1 MLLVFQQT
9 VKAPDP
15 MSKVI
20 VVIGAQW
27 GDEGKGKIV
36 DLLAEH
42 FDIVARYQGGHN
54 AGHSVQIEDRS
65 FVLHLL
71 PSGIVH
77 PGKTCVLGN
86 GMVIDPKAFFEEAD
100 RLTTQGVEVSPERVK
115 ISTRAHLIL
124 PYHRA
129 LDHTSEERLG
139 NERVGTTLRGIGPA
153 YEDKAGRRGIRVA
166 DALVSEV
173 LRSRIERNLEDAN
186 RIIAA
191 YGGQELKVDEIF
203 QEMSYLTE
211 RLAPF
216 IADTTHYLNVA
227 ATQGRSILLEGA
239 QATLLDV
246 DHGTY
251 PFVTSSNTIAGGAI
265 IGTGL
270 APNRLTGVLGIV
282 RTYTTRVGEGP
293 FPTEMLEG
301 EAEMGQLIR
310 ERGREYG
317 ASTSRPRR
325 CGWFD
330 AFATRYAAEING
342 FSSVAL
348 TKLDV
353 LDALDEIKVCV
364 GYNLNSHKCES
375 VPTVSQDL
383 RRVEPVYARLPGWKS
398 STVGVTEM
406 NDLPL
411 TARRYVEFLSEQ
423 IGVEI
428 GLVSTGPER
437 SQTVVVND
445 SALGRWLSN

>member
-1 MLLVFQQT
+1 
-9 VKAPDP
+9 
-15 MSKVI
+15 MSKII

-36 DLLAEH
+36 DLLAER
-42 FDIVARYQGGHN
+42 FDIVVRYQGGHN
-54 AGHSVQIEDRS
+54 AGHSVQVGDQS

-77 PGKTCVLGN
+77 QGKICVLGN

-100 RLTTQGVEVSPERVK
+100 RLMAQGIEVSPDRVK
-115 ISTRAHLIL
+115 ISSRAHLIL

-153 YEDKAGRRGIRVA
+153 YEDKAGRRGIRTA
-166 DALVSEV
+166 DAVVPDV

-186 RIIAA
+186 RIIQA
-191 YGGQELKVDEIF
+191 YGGEALDADQIF
-203 QEMSYLTE
+203 DEMSRLTE
-211 RLAPF
+211 RLGNF
-216 IADTTHYLNVA
+216 IGDTTHYLNVA
-227 ATQGRSILLEGA
+227 AAEGRSILLEGA

-251 PFVTSSNTIAGGAI
+251 PFVTSSSTTAGGAI
-265 IGTGL
+265 CGTGL
-270 APNRLTGVLGIV
+270 APHRLTGVLGIV

-293 FPTEMLEG
+293 FPTEMLKA
-301 EAEMGQLIR
+301 EAELGQLIR

-317 ASTSRPRR
+317 ASTGRPRR

-342 FSSVAL
+342 FTSVAL

-353 LDALDEIKVCV
+353 LDALDEIKVCT
-364 GYNLNSHKCES
+364 GYKVDGRVCDSL
-375 VPTVSQDL
+375 PAVSQDL
-383 RRVEPVYARLPGWKS
+383 RRIEPIYATLPGWKT
-398 STVGVTEM
+398 STVGIREITS
-406 NDLPL
+406 LPAN
-411 TARRYVEFLSEQ
+411 ARSYVEFLSEQ

-437 SQTVVVND
+437 SQTIIVHD
-445 SALGRWLSN
+445 SALGSWLED

>member
-1 MLLVFQQT
+1 MH
-9 VKAPDP
+9 
-15 MSKVI
+15 MII

-36 DLLAEH
+36 DLLAER

-54 AGHSVQIEDRS
+54 AGHSVQVSDKS
-65 FVLHLL
+65 FVLHLI
-71 PSGIVH
+71 PSGIIH

-100 RLTTQGVEVSPERVK
+100 RLAEQGLEVTPERVL
-115 ISTRAHLIL
+115 ISSRAHLIL

-166 DALVSEV
+166 DALSPDV

-186 RIIAA
+186 RIIVA
-191 YGGQELKVDEIF
+191 YGGQSLDPDEIF
-203 QEMSYLTE
+203 NETSRLTE

-216 IADTTHYLNVA
+216 IADTMHFLNTA
-227 ATQGRSILLEGA
+227 AQDGRTILIEGA

-251 PFVTSSNTIAGGAI
+251 PFVTSSSTTAGGAS

-270 APNRLTGVLGIV
+270 APHRITGVLGIV

-301 EAEMGQLIR
+301 EAELGQLIR

-317 ASTSRPRR
+317 ASTGRPRR

-342 FSSVAL
+342 FTSVAL

-353 LDALDEIKVCV
+353 LDALDEIKVCT
-364 GYNLNSHKCES
+364 GYRLAGRTLDSF
-375 VPTVSQDL
+375 PAVSQDL
-383 RRVEPVYARLPGWKS
+383 RRIEPIYATLPGWKT
-398 STVGVTEM
+398 STEGITDVD
-406 NDLPL
+406 NLPPQ
-411 TARRYVEFLSEQ
+411 ARRYIDFLSRE
-423 IGVEI
+423 INVEI

-437 SQTVVVND
+437 GQTIIYSD
-445 SALGRWLSN
+445 SALGKWLGY

>member
-1 MLLVFQQT
+1 M
-9 VKAPDP
+9 
-15 MSKVI
+15 VI
-20 VVIGAQW
+20 AVIGAQW

-36 DLLAEH
+36 DLLAER
-42 FDIVARYQGGHN
+42 FDVVVRYQGGHN
-54 AGHSVQIEDRS
+54 AGHSVQIGDKS

-77 PGKTCVLGN
+77 EGKTCVLGN
-86 GMVIDPKAFFEEAD
+86 GMVIDPNAFFEEAD
-100 RLTTQGVEVSPERVK
+100 RLMSQGISITPERVK
-115 ISTRAHLIL
+115 VSSRAHLIL

-139 NERVGTTLRGIGPA
+139 NEKVGTTLRGIGPA

-166 DALVSEV
+166 DALVPEV

-186 RIIAA
+186 RIIEA
-191 YGGQELKVDEIF
+191 YGGQPLDAETIITDTTAII
-203 QEMSYLTE
+203 E

-216 IADTTHYLNVA
+216 ITDTSHYLNQA
-227 ATQGRSILLEGA
+227 AARGETILLEGA

-251 PFVTSSNTIAGGAI
+251 PFVTSSSTVVGGAM

-270 APNRLTGVLGIV
+270 APKHITGVLGIV

-293 FPTEMLEG
+293 FPTEMLES
-301 EAEMGQLIR
+301 EAELGQLIR

-317 ASTSRPRR
+317 ASTGRPRR

-342 FSSVAL
+342 FTSVAL

-364 GYNLNSHKCES
+364 GYNLNGKKCDS
-375 VPTVSQDL
+375 LPAVSQDL
-383 RRVEPVYARLPGWKS
+383 RRVEPVYETLPGWKS
-398 STVGVTEM
+398 STLGVT
-406 NDLPL
+406 DLSELPRF
-411 TARRYVEFLSEQ
+411 AREYINFLSNH

-437 SQTVVVND
+437 SQTIIVRE
-445 SALGRWLSN
+445 SALAHWLRG

>member
-1 MLLVFQQT
+1 
-9 VKAPDP
+9 
-15 MSKVI
+15 MSKII

-36 DLLAEH
+36 DLLAER
-42 FDIVARYQGGHN
+42 FDIVVRYQGGHN
-54 AGHSVQIEDRS
+54 AGHSVQVGDKS

-77 PGKTCVLGN
+77 PGKVCVLGN

-100 RLTTQGVEVSPERVK
+100 RLMAQGIEVSPERVK
-115 ISTRAHLIL
+115 ISSRAHLIF

-139 NERVGTTLRGIGPA
+139 NEKVGTTLRGIGPA
-153 YEDKAGRRGIRVA
+153 YEDKAGRRGIRTA
-166 DALVSEV
+166 DALVPDV

-186 RIIAA
+186 RIILA
-191 YGGQELKVDEIF
+191 YGGDTLDADEIF
-203 QEMSYLTE
+203 AEMSRLTE
-211 RLAPF
+211 RLGAF
-216 IADTTHYLNVA
+216 IGDTTHYLNA
-227 ATQGRSILLEGA
+227 AASAGSSILLEGA

-251 PFVTSSNTIAGGAI
+251 PFVTSSNTTAGGAI

-270 APNRLTGVLGIV
+270 APGRLTGVLGIV

-293 FPTEMLEG
+293 FPTEMLKG
-301 EAEMGQLIR
+301 EAELGQMIR

-317 ASTSRPRR
+317 ASTGRPRR

-342 FSSVAL
+342 FTSVAL

-353 LDALDEIKVCV
+353 LDALDEIKVCT
-364 GYNLNSHKCES
+364 GYKLDDRICDSL
-375 VPTVSQDL
+375 PAVSQDL
-383 RRVEPVYARLPGWKS
+383 RRIEPIYATLPGWKS
-398 STVGVTEM
+398 STVGTTEM
-406 NDLPL
+406 SALP
-411 TARRYVEFLSEQ
+411 ANACRYIEFLSEQ

-437 SQTVVVND
+437 SQTIIVHD
-445 SALGRWLSN
+445 SALGGWL

>member
-1 MLLVFQQT
+1 M
-9 VKAPDP
+9 
-15 MSKVI
+15 VI
-20 VVIGAQW
+20 AVIGAQW

-36 DLLAEH
+36 DLLAER
-42 FDIVARYQGGHN
+42 FDIVVRYQGGHN
-54 AGHSVQIEDRS
+54 AGHSVQIGNQS

-77 PGKTCVLGN
+77 EGKTCVLGN

-100 RLTTQGVEVSPERVK
+100 RLESQGISITPERVK
-115 ISTRAHLIL
+115 VSSRAHLIL

-139 NERVGTTLRGIGPA
+139 NEKVGTTLRGIGPA

-166 DALVSEV
+166 DALVPDV

-186 RIIAA
+186 RIIVA
-191 YGGQELKVDEIF
+191 YGGEPLDADTMVIETAF
-203 QEMSYLTE
+203 LVE

-216 IADTTHYLNVA
+216 ITDTSHFLNQA
-227 ATQGRSILLEGA
+227 AASGKTILLEGA

-251 PFVTSSNTIAGGAI
+251 PFVTSSSTVVGGALV
-265 IGTGL
+265 GTGL
-270 APNRLTGVLGIV
+270 APKRLNGVLGIV

-293 FPTEMLEG
+293 FPTEMLES
-301 EAEMGQLIR
+301 ESELGQLIR
-310 ERGREYG
+310 ERGRDYG
-317 ASTSRPRR
+317 ASTGRPRR

-342 FSSVAL
+342 FTSVAL

-364 GYNLNSHKCES
+364 GYNLNGKKCES
-375 VPTVSQDL
+375 LPAVSQDL
-383 RRVEPVYARLPGWKS
+383 RRVEPIYETLPGWKS
-398 STVGVTEM
+398 ETLGIT
-406 NDLPL
+406 DLRELPPK
-411 TARRYVEFLSEQ
+411 AREYINFLSNQ

-437 SQTVVVND
+437 SQTIIVRE
-445 SALGRWLSN
+445 SALAGWIRG

>member
-1 MLLVFQQT
+1 
-9 VKAPDP
+9 

-36 DLLAEH
+36 DLLAER
-42 FDIVARYQGGHN
+42 FDVVARYQGGHN
-54 AGHSVQIEDRS
+54 AGHSVQVGDKS

-71 PSGIVH
+71 PSGVVH
-77 PGKTCVLGN
+77 PGKICVLGN
-86 GMVIDPKAFFEEAD
+86 GMVIDPKAFFQEAD
-100 RLTTQGVEVSPERVK
+100 RLASQGIEVTPERVLV
-115 ISTRAHLIL
+115 SSRAHLIL

-166 DALVSEV
+166 DAMLPEV

-186 RIIAA
+186 RIILA
-191 YGGQELKVDEIF
+191 YGGEALDVEQVFD
-203 QEMSYLTE
+203 EMSPLVE
-211 RLAPF
+211 RLSPF
-216 IADTTHYLNVA
+216 IADTTHYLNRA
-227 ATQGRSILLEGA
+227 ARDGRSILIEGA

-251 PFVTSSNTIAGGAI
+251 PFVTSSSTIAGGASV
-265 IGTGL
+265 GTGL
-270 APNRLTGVLGIV
+270 APQRINGVLGIV

-301 EAEMGQLIR
+301 EEELGQLIR

-317 ASTSRPRR
+317 ASTGRPRR

-342 FSSVAL
+342 FDAVAL

-353 LDALDEIKVCV
+353 LDALDQIKVCT
-364 GYNLNSHKCES
+364 GYRSAGRTLES
-375 VPTVSQDL
+375 FPAVSKEL
-383 RRVEPVYARLPGWKS
+383 RNTEPIYETLPGWNT
-398 STVGVTEM
+398 STEGVTRLE
-406 NDLPL
+406 DLPAA
-411 TARRYVEFLSEQ
+411 ARDYVDFISNQ
-423 IGVEI
+423 IGVRV

-437 SQTVVVND
+437 AQTILVRD
-445 SALGRWLSN
+445 SALGDWLAD

>member
-1 MLLVFQQT
+1 
-9 VKAPDP
+9 

-20 VVIGAQW
+20 AVIGAQW

-36 DLLAEH
+36 DLLAER

-54 AGHSVQIEDRS
+54 AGHSVQVGKRS

-77 PGKTCVLGN
+77 EGKSCVLGN
-86 GMVIDPKAFFEEAD
+86 GMVIDPMAFFEEAD
-100 RLTTQGVEVSPERVK
+100 RLIAQGIVVTPERVK
-115 ISTRAHLIL
+115 ISSRAHLIL

-166 DALVSEV
+166 DALAPDV

-186 RIIAA
+186 RVIVA
-191 YGGQELKVDEIF
+191 YGGQPLEVEAIF
-203 QEMSYLTE
+203 TETTQVVE

-216 IADTTHYLNVA
+216 IADTSHFLNQA
-227 ATQGRSILLEGA
+227 AAGGKSILLEGA

-251 PFVTSSNTIAGGAI
+251 PFVTSSSTVAGGACV
-265 IGTGL
+265 GTGL
-270 APNRLTGVLGIV
+270 APHRLTGVLGIV

-301 EAEMGQLIR
+301 EAELGQLIR

-317 ASTSRPRR
+317 ASTGRPRR

-342 FSSVAL
+342 FTSVAL

-353 LDALDEIKVCV
+353 LDALDEIKVCT
-364 GYNLNSHKCES
+364 GYRLDGET
-375 VPTVSQDL
+375 VEAFPAVSQAL
-383 RRVEPVYARLPGWKS
+383 RQAEPVYETLPGWKT
-398 STVGVTEM
+398 STLGTTSLSE
-406 NDLPL
+406 LPKE
-411 TARRYVEFLSEQ
+411 AREYINFLSNQ
-423 IGVEI
+423 IGVQI

-437 SQTVVVND
+437 LQTIIVRD
-445 SALGRWLSN
+445 STLAGWIRG

>member
-1 MLLVFQQT
+1 
-9 VKAPDP
+9 
-15 MSKVI
+15 MSKI
-20 VVIGAQW
+20 VAVIGAQW

-36 DLLAEH
+36 DLLSER
-42 FDIVARYQGGHN
+42 FEIVARYQGGHN
-54 AGHSVQIEDRS
+54 AGHSVQVGDRS

-77 PGKTCVLGN
+77 QGKTCVLGN

-100 RLTTQGVEVSPERVK
+100 RLMSQGIEVSPKRVK
-115 ISTRAHLIL
+115 ISSRAHLIL

-139 NERVGTTLRGIGPA
+139 NEKVGTTLRGIGPA
-153 YEDKAGRRGIRVA
+153 YEDKAGRRGIRTA
-166 DALVSEV
+166 DALAPDV

-186 RIIAA
+186 RIIEA
-191 YGGQELKVDEIF
+191 YGGEKLSADVIF
-203 QEMSYLTE
+203 EEMASLTE

-216 IADTTHYLNVA
+216 IADTTHFLNIA

-270 APNRLTGVLGIV
+270 APHRLNGVLGIV

-293 FPTEMLEG
+293 FPTEMLKG
-301 EAEMGQLIR
+301 EEELGQLIR

-317 ASTSRPRR
+317 ASTGRPRR

-342 FSSVAL
+342 FTSVAL

-353 LDALDEIKVCV
+353 LDTLDEIKVCI
-364 GYNLNSHKCES
+364 GYKLDGKTCES
-375 VPTVSQDL
+375 LPAVSQDL
-383 RRVEPVYARLPGWKS
+383 RRIEPVYATLPGWQS
-398 STVGVTEM
+398 STLGMTKM
-406 NDLPL
+406 TSLPAN
-411 TARRYVEFLSEQ
+411 ARAYVDFLSEQ

-437 SQTVVVND
+437 TQTIIVHD
-445 SALGRWLSN
+445 SALGGWLRD

>member
-1 MLLVFQQT
+1 M
-9 VKAPDP
+9 
-15 MSKVI
+15 VI
-20 VVIGAQW
+20 AVIGAQW

-36 DLLAEH
+36 DLLAER
-42 FDIVARYQGGHN
+42 FDIVVRYQGGHN
-54 AGHSVQIEDRS
+54 AGHSVQIGDQS

-86 GMVIDPKAFFEEAD
+86 GMVIDPMAFFQEAD
-100 RLTTQGVEVSPERVK
+100 RLMSQGITITPERVK
-115 ISTRAHLIL
+115 VSSRAHLIL

-139 NERVGTTLRGIGPA
+139 NEKVGTTLRGIGPA
-153 YEDKAGRRGIRVA
+153 YEDKAGRRGLRVA
-166 DALVSEV
+166 DALVPEV

-186 RIIAA
+186 RIIEA
-191 YGGQELKVDEIF
+191 YGGEPLDAETIVVETSA
-203 QEMSYLTE
+203 MVE

-216 IADTTHYLNVA
+216 IADTSHFLNQA
-227 ATQGRSILLEGA
+227 AAARRTILLEGA

-251 PFVTSSNTIAGGAI
+251 PFVTSSSTTVGGAC

-270 APNRLTGVLGIV
+270 APKHITGVLGIV

-301 EAEMGQLIR
+301 EAELGQLIR

-317 ASTSRPRR
+317 ASTGRPRR

-342 FSSVAL
+342 FTAVAL

-353 LDALDEIKVCV
+353 LDALEDIKVCV
-364 GYNLNSHKCES
+364 GYNLNGKKCDSLPSVSH
-375 VPTVSQDL
+375 DL
-383 RRVEPVYARLPGWKS
+383 RGVEPIYETLPGWKS
-398 STVGVTEM
+398 STLGITQLS
-406 NDLPL
+406 DLPRA
-411 TARRYVEFLSEQ
+411 AREYVNFLSNQ
-423 IGVEI
+423 IGVQI
-428 GLVSTGPER
+428 GLISTGPER
-437 SQTVVVND
+437 SQTIVVRE
-445 SALGRWLSN
+445 SLLAQWLR

>member
-1 MLLVFQQT
+1 M
-9 VKAPDP
+9 
-15 MSKVI
+15 VI
-20 VVIGAQW
+20 AVIGAQW

-36 DLLAEH
+36 DLLAER
-42 FDIVARYQGGHN
+42 FDVVVRYQGGHN
-54 AGHSVQIEDRS
+54 AGHSVQIGDRS

-100 RLTTQGVEVSPERVK
+100 RLMAQGISITPERVK
-115 ISTRAHLIL
+115 VSSRAHLIL

-166 DALVSEV
+166 DALVPEV

-186 RIIAA
+186 RIIVA
-191 YGGQELKVDEIF
+191 YGGEPLEAESIITETSAMV
-203 QEMSYLTE
+203 E

-216 IADTTHYLNVA
+216 ICDTSHFLNQA
-227 ATQGRSILLEGA
+227 ASRGETILLEGA

-251 PFVTSSNTIAGGAI
+251 PFVTSSSTVVGGALV
-265 IGTGL
+265 GTGL
-270 APNRLTGVLGIV
+270 APKHLTGVLGIV

-293 FPTEMLEG
+293 FPTEMLEA
-301 EAEMGQLIR
+301 EAELGQLIR

-317 ASTSRPRR
+317 ASTGRPRR

-342 FSSVAL
+342 FTSVAL

-364 GYNLNSHKCES
+364 GYNLNGKKCDS
-375 VPTVSQDL
+375 LPAVSQDM
-383 RRVEPVYARLPGWKS
+383 RRVEPIYETLPGWKS
-398 STVGVTEM
+398 STLGVT
-406 NDLPL
+406 DLTELPRE
-411 TARRYVEFLSEQ
+411 AREYISFLSSH
-423 IGVEI
+423 IGVQI

-437 SQTVVVND
+437 TQTIIVRE
-445 SALGRWLSN
+445 SALATWLRG

>member
-1 MLLVFQQT
+1 V
-9 VKAPDP
+9 A
-15 MSKVI
+15 KVI
-20 VVIGAQW
+20 AVIGAQW

-36 DLLAEH
+36 DLLAER
-42 FDIVARYQGGHN
+42 FEIVARYQGGHN
-54 AGHSVQIEDRS
+54 AGHSVQVGEQS

-77 PGKTCVLGN
+77 RGKTCVLGN
-86 GMVIDPKAFFEEAD
+86 GMVIDPKAFFVEAD
-100 RLTTQGVEVSPERVK
+100 RLTQQGIEVSPERVK
-115 ISTRAHLIL
+115 ISSRAHLIL

-139 NERVGTTLRGIGPA
+139 NEKVGTTLRGIGPA
-153 YEDKAGRRGIRVA
+153 YEDKAGRRGIRTA
-166 DALVSEV
+166 DALVPDV

-186 RIIAA
+186 RIIEA
-191 YGGQELKVDEIF
+191 YGGERLDADEIF
-203 QEMSYLTE
+203 KEMSVLTE
-211 RLAPF
+211 RLGPF

-227 ATQGRSILLEGA
+227 ATEGRSILLEGA

-251 PFVTSSNTIAGGAI
+251 PFVTSSTTVAGGAI

-301 EAEMGQLIR
+301 EAELGQMIR

-317 ASTSRPRR
+317 ASTGRPRR

-353 LDALDEIKVCV
+353 LDTLDEIKVCI
-364 GYNLNSHKCES
+364 GYKLNGKVCES
-375 VPTVSQDL
+375 LPAVSQDL
-383 RRVEPVYARLPGWKS
+383 RQIEPMYATLPGWKS
-398 STVGVTEM
+398 STLGTTEI
-406 NDLPL
+406 NSLP
-411 TARRYVEFLSEQ
+411 TNARRYIEFLSEQ
-423 IGVEI
+423 IGTEI

-437 SQTVVVND
+437 MQTIIVQD
-445 SALGRWLSN
+445 SALGSWLRD

>member
-1 MLLVFQQT
+1 M
-9 VKAPDP
+9 
-15 MSKVI
+15 VI
-20 VVIGAQW
+20 AVIGAQW

-36 DLLAEH
+36 DLLAER
-42 FDIVARYQGGHN
+42 FDVVVRYQGGHN
-54 AGHSVQIEDRS
+54 AGHSVQIGDRS

-77 PGKTCVLGN
+77 EGKTCVLGN

-100 RLTTQGVEVSPERVK
+100 RLMAQGISVTPERVK
-115 ISTRAHLIL
+115 VSSRAHLIL

-139 NERVGTTLRGIGPA
+139 NEKVGTTLRGIGPA
-153 YEDKAGRRGIRVA
+153 YEDKAGRRGLRLA
-166 DALVSEV
+166 DALVPDV

-186 RIIAA
+186 RIIVA
-191 YGGQELKVDEIF
+191 YGGEPLDAKTIIEETSTVV
-203 QEMSYLTE
+203 E

-216 IADTTHYLNVA
+216 ICDTTHFLNVA
-227 ATQGRSILLEGA
+227 AARGETILLEGA

-251 PFVTSSNTIAGGAI
+251 PFVTSSSTVVGGALV
-265 IGTGL
+265 GTGL
-270 APNRLTGVLGIV
+270 APKHLSGVLGIV

-293 FPTEMLEG
+293 FPTEMLES
-301 EAEMGQLIR
+301 EAELGQLIR
-310 ERGREYG
+310 ERGHEYG
-317 ASTSRPRR
+317 ASTGRPRR

-364 GYNLNSHKCES
+364 GYNLDGKKCES
-375 VPTVSQDL
+375 LPSVSQDL
-383 RRVEPVYARLPGWKS
+383 RRVEPIYETLPGWKS
-398 STVGVTEM
+398 PTLGVK
-406 NDLPL
+406 DLSELPRA
-411 TARRYVEFLSEQ
+411 AREYINFLSNH

-437 SQTVVVND
+437 TQTIIVRE
-445 SALGRWLSN
+445 SALARWLRG

>member
-1 MLLVFQQT
+1 
-9 VKAPDP
+9 
-15 MSKVI
+15 MSKII

-36 DLLAEH
+36 DLLAER

-54 AGHSVQIEDRS
+54 AGHSVYVGDKS
-65 FVLHLL
+65 YVLHLI
-71 PSGIVH
+71 PSGITH
-77 PGKTCVLGN
+77 PGKKCVLGN

-100 RLTTQGVEVSPERVK
+100 RLAEQGVEVTPERVLV
-115 ISTRAHLIL
+115 SSRAHLIL

-166 DALVSEV
+166 DALVPDV

-186 RIIAA
+186 RIILA
-191 YGGQELKVDEIF
+191 YGGTALDVEEVFDEI
-203 QEMSYLTE
+203 SRLVE

-216 IADTTHYLNVA
+216 IADTTHFLNRA
-227 ATQGRSILLEGA
+227 AKEGRSILIEGA

-251 PFVTSSNTIAGGAI
+251 PFVTSSSTTAGGAA

-270 APNRLTGVLGIV
+270 APHRISGVLGIV

-293 FPTEMLEG
+293 FPTEMIEG
-301 EAEMGQLIR
+301 EAELGQLIR

-317 ASTSRPRR
+317 ASTGRPRR

-342 FSSVAL
+342 FTSVAL

-353 LDALDEIKVCV
+353 LDTLDEIKVCT
-364 GYNLNSHKCES
+364 GYQLDGRMLDSF
-375 VPTVSQDL
+375 PAVSQDL
-383 RRVEPVYARLPGWKS
+383 RRVEPTYETLPGWKT
-398 STVGVTEM
+398 STEGISEM
-406 NDLPL
+406 NALPAA
-411 TARRYVEFLSEQ
+411 ARDYVDFLSDQ
-423 IGVEI
+423 IGVGI

-437 SQTVVVND
+437 AQTILVRD
-445 SALGRWLSN
+445 SALGEWLNN

>member
-1 MLLVFQQT
+1 
-9 VKAPDP
+9 

-36 DLLAEH
+36 DLLAER
-42 FDIVARYQGGHN
+42 FDIVSRYQGGHN
-54 AGHSVQIEDRS
+54 AGHSVYVGERA
-65 FVLHLL
+65 FVLHLI
-71 PSGIVH
+71 PSGIIH
-77 PGKTCVLGN
+77 QGKTCVLGN

-100 RLTTQGVEVSPERVK
+100 RLAAQGLEVTPERVLV
-115 ISTRAHLIL
+115 SSRAHLIL

-166 DALVSEV
+166 DALVPEV
-173 LRSRIERNLEDAN
+173 LRARIERNLEDAN
-186 RIIAA
+186 RIIEA
-191 YGGQELKVDEIF
+191 YGGQALNVEEVFTET
-203 QEMSYLTE
+203 SRLTE

-216 IADTTHYLNVA
+216 IADTTHFMNRA
-227 ATQGRSILLEGA
+227 AREGRSILIEGA

-251 PFVTSSNTIAGGAI
+251 PFVTSSNTTAGGAST
-265 IGTGL
+265 GTGL
-270 APNRLTGVLGIV
+270 APHRITGVLGIV

-301 EAEMGQLIR
+301 EAELGQLIR

-317 ASTSRPRR
+317 ASTGRPRR

-342 FSSVAL
+342 FTSVAL

-353 LDALDEIKVCV
+353 LDALDEIKVCT
-364 GYNLNSHKCES
+364 GYRLDGRAVES
-375 VPTVSQDL
+375 FPAVSQDL
-383 RRVEPVYARLPGWKS
+383 RRVEPVYETLPGWNT
-398 STVGVTEM
+398 STEGITEM
-406 NDLPL
+406 EKLPAN
-411 TARRYVEFLSEQ
+411 ARAYVEFLSRE

-437 SQTVVVND
+437 AQTIIVKD
-445 SALGRWLSN
+445 SALGKWIQQ

>member
-1 MLLVFQQT
+1 M
-9 VKAPDP
+9 A
-15 MSKVI
+15 KVI
-20 VVIGAQW
+20 AVIGAQW

-36 DLLAEH
+36 DLLAER
-42 FDIVARYQGGHN
+42 FEIVARYQGGHN
-54 AGHSVQIEDRS
+54 AGHSVQVGEQS

-77 PGKTCVLGN
+77 RGKTCVLGN
-86 GMVIDPKAFFEEAD
+86 GMVIDPKAFFVEAD
-100 RLTTQGVEVSPERVK
+100 RLTQQGIEVSPERVK
-115 ISTRAHLIL
+115 ISSRAHLIF

-139 NERVGTTLRGIGPA
+139 NEKVGTTLRGIGPA
-153 YEDKAGRRGIRVA
+153 YEDKAGRRGIRTA
-166 DALVSEV
+166 DALVPDV

-186 RIIAA
+186 RIIEA
-191 YGGQELKVDEIF
+191 YGGERLDADDIF
-203 QEMSYLTE
+203 QEMSVLTE
-211 RLAPF
+211 RLGPF

-227 ATQGRSILLEGA
+227 ATEGRSILLEGA

-251 PFVTSSNTIAGGAI
+251 PFVTSSTTVAGGAI

-301 EAEMGQLIR
+301 EAELGQMIR

-317 ASTSRPRR
+317 ASTGRPRR

-353 LDALDEIKVCV
+353 LDTLDEIKVCI
-364 GYNLNSHKCES
+364 GYKLNGKVCES
-375 VPTVSQDL
+375 LPAVSQDL
-383 RRVEPVYARLPGWKS
+383 RLVEPVYATLPGWKS
-398 STVGVTEM
+398 STLGTTEI
-406 NDLPL
+406 DSLP
-411 TARRYVEFLSEQ
+411 TNARRYIEFLSEQ
-423 IGVEI
+423 IGTEI

-437 SQTVVVND
+437 MQTIIVED
-445 SALGRWLSN
+445 SALGTWLRD

>member
-1 MLLVFQQT
+1 MI
-9 VKAPDP
+9 
-15 MSKVI
+15 I

-36 DLLAEH
+36 DLLAER

-54 AGHSVQIEDRS
+54 AGHSVQVGDNS
-65 FVLHLL
+65 FVLHLI
-71 PSGIVH
+71 PSGIIH

-100 RLTTQGVEVSPERVK
+100 RLAEQGVVVTPERVLV
-115 ISTRAHLIL
+115 SSRAPLIL

-139 NERVGTTLRGIGPA
+139 NEKVGTTLRGIGPA

-166 DALVSEV
+166 DAVVPEV
-173 LRSRIERNLEDAN
+173 LRARIERNLEDAN
-186 RIIAA
+186 RVIEA
-191 YGGQELKVDEIF
+191 YRGERLNADEVF
-203 QEMSYLTE
+203 DTVAPLAE

-216 IADTTHYLNVA
+216 IADTMHYLNRA
-227 ATQGRSILLEGA
+227 AAGGRSILIEGA

-251 PFVTSSNTIAGGAI
+251 PFVTSSSTTAGGAST
-265 IGTGL
+265 GTGL
-270 APNRLTGVLGIV
+270 APHRITGVLGIV

-301 EAEMGQLIR
+301 EEELGQLIR

-317 ASTSRPRR
+317 AVTRRPRR

-353 LDALDEIKVCV
+353 LDALDQIKVCV
-364 GYNLNSHKCES
+364 GYRLDGREIETFPA
-375 VPTVSQDL
+375 VAAEL
-383 RRVEPVYARLPGWKS
+383 RRIEPIYETLPGWKA
-398 STVGVTEM
+398 STVGTTDM
-406 NDLPL
+406 NDLPAQ
-411 TARRYVEFLSEQ
+411 ARAYVDFLSRA
-423 IGVEI
+423 I
-428 GLVSTGPER
+428 
-437 SQTVVVND
+437 
-445 SALGRWLSN
+445 

>member
-1 MLLVFQQT
+1 
-9 VKAPDP
+9 

-20 VVIGAQW
+20 VVVGAQW

-36 DLLAEH
+36 DLLAER
-42 FDIVARYQGGHN
+42 FDVVARFQGGHN
-54 AGHSVQIEDRS
+54 AGHSVQVGNRS
-65 FVLHLL
+65 FALHLI
-71 PSGIVH
+71 PSGVVH

-100 RLTTQGVEVSPERVK
+100 RLVSQGLEVTPDRVK
-115 ISTRAHLIL
+115 VSSRAHLIL

-166 DALVSEV
+166 DATDREL
-173 LRSRIERNLEDAN
+173 LRTRIERNLEDAN
-186 RIIAA
+186 RLISA
-191 YGGQELKVDEIF
+191 YRGTELDADQVFDEIAP
-203 QEMSYLTE
+203 LIE
-211 RLAPF
+211 RLQPF
-216 IADTTHYLNVA
+216 IADTTHYLNA
-227 ATQGRSILLEGA
+227 AVREGRSVLIEGA

-251 PFVTSSNTIAGGAI
+251 PFVTSSSTTAGGAC

-270 APNRLTGVLGIV
+270 APQRITGVLGIV

-293 FPTEMLEG
+293 FPTEMIEG
-301 EAEMGQLIR
+301 EEEIGQLIR

-317 ASTSRPRR
+317 VSTGRPRR

-330 AFATRYAAEING
+330 AFATRYAAEVNG
-342 FSSVAL
+342 FDSVAL

-353 LDALDEIKVCV
+353 LDSLDELKVCV
-364 GYNLNSHKCES
+364 GYRLRGSTLEHL
-375 VPTVSQDL
+375 PAVSKEL
-383 RRVEPVYARLPGWKS
+383 REVEPIYETLPGWNS
-398 STVGVTEM
+398 STEGVTEM
-406 NDLPL
+406 DKLPSA
-411 TARRYVEFLSEQ
+411 ARDYVEFISER
-423 IGVEI
+423 IGVPV

-437 SQTVVVND
+437 NQTIVMRD
-445 SALGRWLSN
+445 SALARWIES

>member
-1 MLLVFQQT
+1 M
-9 VKAPDP
+9 
-15 MSKVI
+15 VI
-20 VVIGAQW
+20 AVIGAQW

-36 DLLAEH
+36 DLLAER
-42 FDIVARYQGGHN
+42 FDVVVRYQGGHN
-54 AGHSVQIEDRS
+54 AGHSVQIGDKS

-77 PGKTCVLGN
+77 EGKTCVLGN

-100 RLTTQGVEVSPERVK
+100 RLMAQGVSVTPERVK
-115 ISTRAHLIL
+115 VSSRAHLIL

-139 NERVGTTLRGIGPA
+139 NEKVGTTLRGIGPA
-153 YEDKAGRRGIRVA
+153 YEDKAGRRGLRVA
-166 DALVSEV
+166 DALVPEV

-186 RIIAA
+186 RIIVA
-191 YGGQELKVDEIF
+191 YGGEPLDAKTIIDDTSAII
-203 QEMSYLTE
+203 E

-216 IADTTHYLNVA
+216 VTDTTHFLNVA
-227 ATQGRSILLEGA
+227 AARGRTILLEGA

-251 PFVTSSNTIAGGAI
+251 PFVTSSSTVIGGALV
-265 IGTGL
+265 GTGL
-270 APNRLTGVLGIV
+270 APKHLTGVLGIV

-293 FPTEMLEG
+293 FPTEMLES
-301 EAEMGQLIR
+301 EAELGQLIR

-317 ASTSRPRR
+317 ASTGRPRR

-364 GYNLNSHKCES
+364 GYNLNGEKCES
-375 VPTVSQDL
+375 MPSVSQDL
-383 RRVEPVYARLPGWKS
+383 RRVEPVYETLPGWKS
-398 STVGVTEM
+398 STLGIT
-406 NDLPL
+406 DLSELPRY
-411 TARRYVEFLSEQ
+411 AREYVNFLSNQ

-437 SQTVVVND
+437 SQTIIVRE
-445 SALGRWLSN
+445 SALANWFRG

>member
-1 MLLVFQQT
+1 MI
-9 VKAPDP
+9 
-15 MSKVI
+15 I

-36 DLLAEH
+36 DLLAER

-54 AGHSVQIEDRS
+54 AGHSVQVGDNS
-65 FVLHLL
+65 FVLHLI
-71 PSGIVH
+71 PSGIIH

-100 RLTTQGVEVSPERVK
+100 RLAEQGLEVTPERVL
-115 ISTRAHLIL
+115 ISSRAHLIL

-166 DALVSEV
+166 DALSPEV

-186 RIIAA
+186 RIIVA
-191 YGGQELKVDEIF
+191 YGGQALDPDEIF
-203 QEMSYLTE
+203 NETSRLTE

-216 IADTTHYLNVA
+216 IADTMHYLNTA
-227 ATQGRSILLEGA
+227 AQDGRTILIEGA

-251 PFVTSSNTIAGGAI
+251 PFVTSSSTTAGGAS

-270 APNRLTGVLGIV
+270 APHRITGVLGIV

-301 EAEMGQLIR
+301 EAELGQLIR

-317 ASTSRPRR
+317 ASTGRPRR

-342 FSSVAL
+342 FTSVAL

-353 LDALDEIKVCV
+353 LDALDEIKVCT
-364 GYNLNSHKCES
+364 GYRLDDRTLDSF
-375 VPTVSQDL
+375 PAVSQDL
-383 RRVEPVYARLPGWKS
+383 RRIEPIYATLPGWKI
-398 STVGVTEM
+398 STEGITEV
-406 NDLPL
+406 DQLPPQ
-411 TARRYVEFLSEQ
+411 ARHYIEFLSRE
-423 IGVEI
+423 INVEI

-437 SQTVVVND
+437 AQTIIYPD
-445 SALGRWLSN
+445 SALGKWLGY

>member
-1 MLLVFQQT
+1 
-9 VKAPDP
+9 

-20 VVIGAQW
+20 AVIGAQW

-36 DLLAEH
+36 DLLAER
-42 FDIVARYQGGHN
+42 FEIVVRYQGGHN
-54 AGHSVQIEDRS
+54 AGHSVQVGDQS

-77 PGKTCVLGN
+77 RGKTCVLGN
-86 GMVIDPKAFFEEAD
+86 GMVIDPKAFFVEAD
-100 RLTTQGVEVSPERVK
+100 RLTQQGIEVSPERVK
-115 ISTRAHLIL
+115 ISSRAHLIL

-139 NERVGTTLRGIGPA
+139 NEKVGTTLRGIGPA
-153 YEDKAGRRGIRVA
+153 YEDKAGRRGIRTA
-166 DALVSEV
+166 DALVPDV

-186 RIIAA
+186 RIIEA
-191 YGGQELKVDEIF
+191 YGGERLSADEIF
-203 QEMSYLTE
+203 NEMSVLTE
-211 RLAPF
+211 RLGPF
-216 IADTTHYLNVA
+216 IADTTHYLNIA
-227 ATQGRSILLEGA
+227 ATEGRSILLEGA

-251 PFVTSSNTIAGGAI
+251 PFVTSSTTVAGGAI
-265 IGTGL
+265 TGTGL
-270 APNRLTGVLGIV
+270 APNRLNGVLGIV

-301 EAEMGQLIR
+301 EAELGQMIR

-317 ASTSRPRR
+317 ASTGRPRR

-330 AFATRYAAEING
+330 SFATRYAAEING
-342 FSSVAL
+342 FTSVAL

-353 LDALDEIKVCV
+353 LDTLDQIKVCT
-364 GYNLNSHKCES
+364 GYKLDGKLCDSL
-375 VPTVSQDL
+375 PAVSQDL
-383 RRVEPVYARLPGWKS
+383 RRAEPVYATLPGWRS
-398 STVGVTEM
+398 STLGMTEISS
-406 NDLPL
+406 LP
-411 TARRYVEFLSEQ
+411 TNARGYIEFLSKQ

-437 SQTVVVND
+437 TQTIIVQD
-445 SALGRWLSN
+445 SALGGWLRDSK